1 MKKKHGKNSKKTLL
15 KTLVATV
22 HCQYLK
28 VYIETLQNMVWSFH
42 AILYIHTVILK
53 DIQEIRILKRFNM
66 LLKAFKT
73 LILIKLP

>member
-42 AILYIHTVILK
+42 AILYIQQLVVT
-53 DIQEIRILKRFNM
+53 M
-66 LLKAFKT
+66 
-73 LILIKLP
+73 